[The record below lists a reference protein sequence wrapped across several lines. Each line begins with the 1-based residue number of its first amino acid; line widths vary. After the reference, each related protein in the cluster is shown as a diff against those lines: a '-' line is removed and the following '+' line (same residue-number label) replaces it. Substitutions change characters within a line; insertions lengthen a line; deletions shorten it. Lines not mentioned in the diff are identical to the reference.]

1 MTITL
6 TLMLTPTQEAWLQA
20 HIARGDFDSIE
31 EAARQ
36 LIAERIAER
45 AAEDSLMSGK
55 REVLRVGAL
64 TDADLAAI
72 AGTEMDS
79 RHQHLDCE
87 LN

>member
-6 TLMLTPTQEAWLQA
+6 KLMLTPAQEAWLQA

-45 AAEDSLMSGK
+45 AAEDSRRSGE
-55 REVLRVGAL
+55 REVLRVGSL
-64 TDADLAAI
+64 SDADLEAI
-72 AGTEMDS
+72 AATEMDA
-79 RHQHLDCE
+79 RHQYLDRE
-87 LN
+87 LT